1 MTTDPEEAEKLRRTA
16 AFYAAD
22 TWNNELLT
30 LREFESAV
38 QALGLETGE
47 QGRSH
52 TFFQAA
58 DENSDGLIRLEEFL
72 QATGSMAEQQK

>member
-1 MTTDPEEAEKLRRTA
+1 MGSEMCIRDS
-16 AFYAAD
+16 
-22 TWNNELLT
+22 TWDNELLT

-47 QGRSH
+47 QGRTH

-58 DENSDGLIRLEEFL
+58 DENSDGLIRIQEFL
-72 QATGSMAEQQK
+72 LATESMATQQE

>member
-1 MTTDPEEAEKLRRTA
+1 ERLRRTA

-38 QALGLETGE
+38 KALGLETE
-47 QGRSH
+47 EKGRTHS
-52 TFFQAA
+52 FFQAA
-58 DENSDGLIRLEEFL
+58 DENKDGLIRLEDFL
-72 QATGSMAEQQK
+72 QAAGTMASDQQ

>member
-38 QALGLETGE
+38 LALGLETGE
-47 QGRSH
+47 QGRTH

-58 DENSDGLIRLEEFL
+58 DENRDGLIRLQEFL
-72 QATGSMAEQQK
+72 QAIGTMASDE